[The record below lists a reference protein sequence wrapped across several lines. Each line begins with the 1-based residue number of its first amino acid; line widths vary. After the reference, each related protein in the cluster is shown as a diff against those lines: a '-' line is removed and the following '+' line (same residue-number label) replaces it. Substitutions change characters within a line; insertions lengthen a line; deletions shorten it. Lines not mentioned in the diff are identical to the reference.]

1 LHAYPTNFCSP
12 VSKKMMMKPLTVA
25 ICLLAGPAWAQ
36 VEVQVRTEKP
46 QFLAGEPIFVIVE
59 VKNVGTEQVVYDGA
73 SVKPPPELSVRN
85 GERRVIKGLTGCGS
99 GSGVGGALASPTIR
113 PCCSPESQRPFVI
126 SCAGIG

>member
-1 LHAYPTNFCSP
+1 
-12 VSKKMMMKPLTVA
+12 MMIKPLTVA
-25 ICLLAGPAWAQ
+25 ICLLAGPARAQ

-59 VKNVGTEQVVYDGA
+59 VKNVGTEQVAYGGA

-99 GSGVGGALASPTIR
+99 GSA
-113 PCCSPESQRPFVI
+113 F
-126 SCAGIG
+126 